1 MNKKLTNYESMIID
15 LLKEFKNIKVV
26 VTMNS

>member
-1 MNKKLTNYESMIID
+1 MNKKLTSYESMIAD

-26 VTMNS
+26 VTINS